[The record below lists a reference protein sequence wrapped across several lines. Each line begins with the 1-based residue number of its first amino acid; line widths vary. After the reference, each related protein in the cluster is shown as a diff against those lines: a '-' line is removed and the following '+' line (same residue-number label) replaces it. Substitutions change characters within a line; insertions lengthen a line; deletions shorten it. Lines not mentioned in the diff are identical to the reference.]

1 LEYLSLL
8 TPEGLSGWSSAVLIL
23 MSSLTSAMTAA
34 FGIGGGL
41 TMIAVMIPLVPIHA
55 LVPVHGLVQLG
66 SNGGRAI
73 LQVRHARWD
82 ILALFATG
90 AVVGALIGG
99 MVVVD
104 VPAVALK
111 LGVGVFILWSVW
123 GKMPAIGEGNRVLL
137 ALGGGMSTLL
147 SMFVGAT
154 GPFVMALYAH
164 AKLTKEQLVATFAG
178 SMVMQHCLKV
188 LAFGALGFAFGDWLP
203 LAVAMIVAG
212 FIGTVLGTR
221 VLRRLPERIFRM
233 SLKILL
239 TLIGIQLVL
248 SAGARLLD

>member
-1 LEYLSLL
+1 MDFLSLL
-8 TPEGLSGWSSAVLIL
+8 TPEGLSLWAALLLIL
-23 MSSLTSAMTAA
+23 VSCLTSAMTAA

-41 TMIAVMIPLVPIHA
+41 TMVAVMIPLVPIHA

-82 ILALFATG
+82 ILLLFAIG
-90 AVVGALIGG
+90 ATIGALIGG
-99 MVVVD
+99 LVVVD

-111 LGVGVFILWSVW
+111 LGVGLFVLWSVW

-137 ALGGGMSTLL
+137 AIGGGISTLL

-164 AKLTKEQLVATFAG
+164 AKFTKEELVATFAG

-188 LAFGALGFAFGDWLP
+188 LAFGALGFAFGAWLP
-203 LAVAMIVAG
+203 LAATMIVAG
-212 FIGTVLGTR
+212 FVGTVLGTR
-221 VLRRLPERIFRM
+221 VLRRLPEHIFRT
-233 SLKILL
+233 SLKVLL
-239 TLIGIQLVL
+239 TLIGIELVV
-248 SAGARLLD
+248 SAVATLAA